1 MYQIFVVRFGSLDIT
16 SKICKIIKRIK
27 KYMFRARTKHRNKS
41 DNMILID
48 KVLNLKTVSLRKI
61 GSATYPVLPL

>member
-1 MYQIFVVRFGSLDIT
+1 
-16 SKICKIIKRIK
+16 
-27 KYMFRARTKHRNKS
+27 MFRARTKHRNKS